1 MLDGQPHGNGSIV
14 YMANDKFGRANY
26 TGFQPLGPILAI
38 LVISLLC
45 APPIYDAIFFY
56 FRGVAVWD
64 NYWRGYYALEKRG
77 KVIAKPSRE
86 AESIFENNIFLHSML
101 FLYILHFTTIQGV
114 PK

>member
-1 MLDGQPHGNGSIV
+1 ML
-14 YMANDKFGRANY
+14 
-26 TGFQPLGPILAI
+26 
-38 LVISLLC
+38 
-45 APPIYDAIFFY
+45 FFY

-101 FLYILHFTTIQGV
+101 FLYILHFTIIQGV